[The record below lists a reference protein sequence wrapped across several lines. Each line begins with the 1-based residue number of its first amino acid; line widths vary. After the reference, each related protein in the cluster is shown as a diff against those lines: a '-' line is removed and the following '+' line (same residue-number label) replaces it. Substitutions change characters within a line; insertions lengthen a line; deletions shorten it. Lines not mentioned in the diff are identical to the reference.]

1 MAGKTK
7 MTEGRVVSI
16 ALMLLLIISAVGFA
30 AYFSNGFTSDLK
42 TFYVECNGEKILN
55 DKDYY
60 EITANT
66 EYRFDV
72 KYLLDIGNK
81 ENKLGYHVQVLP
93 YTTKETNFDFTVDG
107 KTYNYGAEGE
117 LTQAFEIEQA
127 DEYFT
132 LKSIKTVKGVLE
144 TLYPNKPV
152 VVPELKSQTPYFAL
166 VVSSEDYSVKIEIA
180 FGSLVAVE
188 GVTLDPDHIIFGAFE
203 STEGG

>member
-1 MAGKTK
+1 MSGKTK
-7 MTEGRVVSI
+7 MTAGRVVSI
-16 ALMLLLIISAVGFA
+16 ALVLLLIILAVGFA

-60 EITANT
+60 EMTANQ

-72 KYLLDIGNK
+72 KYLFDVGNK

-93 YTTKETNFDFTVDG
+93 YTTKETNFDFQVDG

-117 LTQAFEIEQA
+117 LTKAFEIEQG
-127 DEYFT
+127 DDYFT

-144 TLYPNKPV
+144 ALYPNKPV
-152 VVPELKSQTPYFAL
+152 VVPELKSKTPYFAL
-166 VVSSEDYSVKIEIA
+166 VVSSEDYSASITIA
-180 FGSLVAVE
+180 FASVVAVT
-188 GVTLDPDHIIFGAFE
+188 GVTIDSDHIVFGAFDG
-203 STEGG
+203 SEGG

>member
-7 MTEGRVVSI
+7 MTAGRVVSI
-16 ALMLLLIISAVGFA
+16 ALVLLLIISAVGFA

-60 EITANT
+60 EMTANQ

-72 KYLLDIGNK
+72 KYLFDVGNK

-93 YTTKETNFDFTVDG
+93 YTTKETNFDFQVDG

-117 LTQAFEIEQA
+117 LTKAFEIEQA
-127 DEYFT
+127 DDYFT

-144 TLYPNKPV
+144 TLYPNKTV
-152 VVPELKSQTPYFAL
+152 VVPELKSKTPYFAL
-166 VVSSEDYSVKIEIA
+166 VVSSEDYSVEIKIA
-180 FGSLVAVE
+180 FVSLVAVE
-188 GVTLDPDHIIFGAFE
+188 GVIIDPDHIVF
-203 STEGG
+203 STFDGSEGG